1 MYIHLVLTFNCPE
14 RVGIYSWLFQGSI
27 PSADTMW
34 LFIIFSEILSLNLS
48 TFVVTTRYISSFPC
62 RLFNSSWYGRS
73 RSEACTRHISPHFS
87 NLPPKKKKLFLSS
100 NNNNIQSTLS
110 LSFFYIII
118 SPRMRLFILYGHQYN
133 KSYYFLLLI

>member
-27 PSADTMW
+27 PSADTLW
-34 LFIIFSEILSLNLS
+34 LFIIFSETLSLNLS

-87 NLPPKKKKLFLSS
+87 NLPPKKKLFLSS
-100 NNNNIQSTLS
+100 NNNNIQNTLS

>member
-87 NLPPKKKKLFLSS
+87 NLPPKKKLFLSS

>member
-73 RSEACTRHISPHFS
+73 RSGACTRHISPHFS
-87 NLPPKKKKLFLSS
+87 NLPPKKKLFLSS